1 MGGVGSTLALVVKR
15 QEGTT
20 SALSLAST
28 APIMV
33 TNNCNGIC
41 YNIIKLTSTRIQIN
55 QQTVLLPFFSPQE
68 TTWNQHVR
76 NRIFTFAKFS
86 YYETSKIGVRIW
98 WFTVLMLMKKKLW
111 LPGVIFRDSP
121 TPGLT
126 DLLLIG
132 ESLDATGVHP
142 RSRLI
147 PLWDFTFV
155 SLTKLRVRIRV
166 CLKPGGWGDQVV

>member
-20 SALSLAST
+20 SALSLAAT
-28 APIMV
+28 APMV
-33 TNNCNGIC
+33 TNNCNGII
-41 YNIIKLTSTRIQIN
+41 YNITKLTSTRIQIN
-55 QQTVLLPFFSPQE
+55 QQTVLLPFFSPHHE
-68 TTWNQHVR
+68 TW
-76 NRIFTFAKFS
+76 
-86 YYETSKIGVRIW
+86 KIGVRIW
-98 WFTVLMLMKKKLW
+98 WFTVLMLIQKNLW

-155 SLTKLRVRIRV
+155 RTVLKSMKISLTKLRVRIRV
-166 CLKPGGWGDQVV
+166 SLKPGGWGDQVV